1 MKFYY
6 VGWTAC
12 IGSLAG
18 MPALRETQG
27 HRRAGMPAI
36 NAWAENP
43 PSYASFSQPRLLKY
57 HSGAIAL
64 ATIRPIANGYP

>member
-1 MKFYY
+1 MDGSA
-6 VGWTAC
+6 VHAAAC

-18 MPALRETQG
+18 MPA
-27 HRRAGMPAI
+27 I
-36 NAWAENP
+36 DAWTENP

-64 ATIRPIANGYP
+64 ATIRPIANG